1 MVIESVILDS
11 GEVLPADPNRLVITA
26 CGVTLVGIR
35 EGVGV
40 VFSASDGRCWRRVT
54 RRSSGRSNQQST
66 GSAYNSVRL
75 RKAALVM
82 GETLDAVRGE
92 LEALRTDRYAST
104 PTVDALLGFA

>member
-26 CGVTLVGIR
+26 WGVTLVGIQ

-40 VFSASDGRCWRRVT
+40 VFSCGGFCFWKETVRT
-54 RRSSGRSNQQST
+54 
-66 GSAYNSVRL
+66 YNSVRL